1 MSRVMI
7 ACAALVCACAAQLVS
22 AAVPR
27 AASPKQVMAHH
38 IAAVKKDDVDGVME
52 DYAVDAVLVTP
63 TGTFIGAARIR
74 TFFERLAAQHRDW
87 KDYIV
92 TQEVEQDGVVLQ
104 KNVKTGKVE
113 VYVVRNGKIAF
124 QALPP

>member
-1 MSRVMI
+1 
-7 ACAALVCACAAQLVS
+7 
-22 AAVPR
+22 
-27 AASPKQVMAHH
+27 MAHH
-38 IAAVKKDDVDGVME
+38 IAAVKKDDVAGVME
-52 DYAVDAVLVTP
+52 DYAVDSVLVTP
-63 TGTFIGAARIR
+63 ATTFIGAARIR

-92 TQEVEQDGVVLQ
+92 TQEVEEDGVVLQ

-124 QALPP
+124 QVLPP